1 NQPIAD
7 KPVRCSG
14 CGHGYRWCNGILLLD
29 NAGNQSDYPDESYA
43 LLAEV
48 EPRHFWFTGRN
59 QVILA
64 TMRRTIG
71 PLADRSVLDIGCG
84 TGFVLAALERAGMTV
99 CGLDM
104 HLAGLRY
111 ARQRTNGLLV
121 RETATRIPFAD
132 EFDVVMLCDV
142 IEHTDDDSAV

>member
-1 NQPIAD
+1 MLAASRDTINILCGICRQAIRLNQPIAD

-84 TGFVLAALERAGMTV
+84 T
-99 CGLDM
+99 
-104 HLAGLRY
+104 
-111 ARQRTNGLLV
+111 
-121 RETATRIPFAD
+121 
-132 EFDVVMLCDV
+132 
-142 IEHTDDDSAV
+142 